1 MKLKFV
7 KVSIFIMPLRPICLR
22 PRSRSQ
28 PRAFTLLE
36 MTIVIMVLLALI
48 SVGMYSGNALK
59 SWRLGRAASGSLRSV
74 YTAQKRYLSDNP
86 TVPVTSLTPAL
97 LVPYLTNKSINMPA
111 VTSLT
116 GSTLNI
122 KVTVFPPVVDNG
134 SGVAYDPSGS
144 TTDSLW
150 DVGE

>member
-1 MKLKFV
+1 MKLIDVHVLILMKQFR
-7 KVSIFIMPLRPICLR
+7 SLRL
-22 PRSRSQ
+22 RSR
-28 PRAFTLLE
+28 PPAFTLLE
-36 MTIVIMVLLALI
+36 MTLVIMVLLALI
-48 SVGMYSGNALK
+48 SVGMYSGSAIK
-59 SWRLGRAASGSLRSV
+59 TWRLGRQASESLRSV
-74 YTAQKRYLSDNP
+74 YTAQKLYLSDNP
-86 TVPVTSLTPAL
+86 TVQVTSLTNTL
-97 LVPYLTNKSINMPA
+97 LIPYLTSKATSMPT

-116 GSTLNI
+116 GATLSI

>member
-1 MKLKFV
+1 MKLIDVHVLILMKQFR
-7 KVSIFIMPLRPICLR
+7 PLRL
-22 PRSRSQ
+22 RSR
-28 PRAFTLLE
+28 PPAFTLLE
-36 MTIVIMVLLALI
+36 MTLVIMVLLALI
-48 SVGMYSGNALK
+48 SVGMYSGSAIK
-59 SWRLGRAASGSLRSV
+59 TWRLGRQASESLRSV
-74 YTAQKRYLSDNP
+74 YTAQKLYLSDNP
-86 TVPVTSLTPAL
+86 TVQVTSLSNTL
-97 LVPYLTNKSINMPA
+97 LIPYLTSKATSMPT

-116 GSTLNI
+116 GATLSI

>member
-1 MKLKFV
+1 MKLIDVHVLILMKQFR
-7 KVSIFIMPLRPICLR
+7 SLRL
-22 PRSRSQ
+22 RSR
-28 PRAFTLLE
+28 PAAFTLLE
-36 MTIVIMVLLALI
+36 MTLVIMVLLALI
-48 SVGMYSGNALK
+48 SVGMYSGSAIK
-59 SWRLGRAASGSLRSV
+59 TWRLGRQASESLRSV
-74 YTAQKRYLSDNP
+74 YTAQKLYLSDNP
-86 TVPVTSLTPAL
+86 TVQVTSLTNTL
-97 LVPYLTNKSINMPA
+97 LIPYLTSKATSMPT

-116 GSTLNI
+116 GATLSI